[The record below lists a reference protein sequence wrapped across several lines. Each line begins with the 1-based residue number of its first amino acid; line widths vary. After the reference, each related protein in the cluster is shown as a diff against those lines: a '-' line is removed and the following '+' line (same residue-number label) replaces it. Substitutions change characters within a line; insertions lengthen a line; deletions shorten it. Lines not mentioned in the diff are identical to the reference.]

1 MTYKKTFDPALPMK
15 RLTANHRQASV
26 ADRRDGAVY
35 VYYDERL
42 ALAVNVA
49 LATGRPALLLGRPG
63 TGKSSLARNV
73 ALRLGFRYYETVI
86 TSRTQA
92 RDLLWEVDLLRRL
105 HEAQMPRKKLSS
117 DMTPFL
123 SPGVL
128 WWAFDPVSAAYRGPK
143 RPGDPLPDPALER
156 GGQRAVVLIDE
167 IDKAEPD
174 VPNNLLVPLGSLQ
187 FQVEE
192 TQFEV
197 KTKRELAPLVFI
209 TSNAE
214 RELPPA
220 FLRRC
225 IQIELR
231 PPDRAGLVEIGYAH
245 FPEFGRPPLAKI
257 ADHLDK
263 AREAAGRPDPPGAPE
278 FLDTVRA
285 CRDMQIQ
292 PGSAEWDALVQ
303 VTFLKG

>member
-1 MTYKKTFDPALPMK
+1 MDYKKAFDPSLAMRPAPAAGAAL
-15 RLTANHRQASV
+15 
-26 ADRRDGAVY
+26 ADRRDGFVY
-35 VYYDERL
+35 VYHDERVP
-42 ALAVNVA
+42 LAVNVA
-49 LATGRPALLLGRPG
+49 LATGRPLLILGRSG

-73 ALRLGFRYYETVI
+73 ALRLGYRYYEAVV

-105 HEAQMPRKKLSS
+105 HRAQERDSKLGS

-123 SPGVL
+123 KPGVL
-128 WWAFDPVSAAYRGPK
+128 WWAFDPVSAARRGRRKPGPK
-143 RPGDPLPDPALER
+143 LPDPALEP
-156 GGQRAVVLIDE
+156 GDGRAVVLIDE

-192 TQFEV
+192 TGLEV

-209 TSNAE
+209 TSNGE

-225 IQIELR
+225 IQLELQ
-231 PPDRAGLVEIGYAH
+231 PPDRAALLRVAGAH
-245 FPEFGRPPLAKI
+245 FPDFTPAALERI
-257 ADHLDK
+257 AAQMDR
-263 AREAAGRPDPPGAPE
+263 AREAAGRKDPPGAPE
-278 FLDTVRA
+278 FIDTVRA
-285 CRDMQIQ
+285 CREMAIE
-292 PGSAEWDALVQ
+292 PGSPAWDALVQ
-303 VTFLKG
+303 ITFLK

>member
-1 MTYKKTFDPALPMK
+1 MDYKKTFDPALPMP
-15 RLTANHRQASV
+15 RPAAAHAV

-35 VYYDERL
+35 VYHDERVP
-42 ALAVNVA
+42 LAVNVA
-49 LATGRPALLLGRPG
+49 LATGRPLLILGRSG

-73 ALRLGFRYYETVI
+73 AIRLGFRYYEAVI

-105 HEAQMPRKKLSS
+105 HEAQVPGGKLAA

-128 WWAFDPVSAAYRGPK
+128 WWAFDPASAAYRGPK
-143 RPGDPLPDPALER
+143 RPGKPLPDPALER
-156 GGQRAVVLIDE
+156 GGDRAVVLIDE

-192 TQFEV
+192 TRFEV
-197 KTKRELAPLVFI
+197 KTRRELAPLVFI
-209 TSNAE
+209 TSNGE

-231 PPDRAGLVEIGYAH
+231 PPDAAGLIEIGRAH
-245 FPEFGRPPLAKI
+245 FPDFDRKSLEKI
-257 ADHLDK
+257 AGRLDK
-263 AREAAGRPDPPGAPE
+263 ARQEAGRPDPPGAPE

-285 CRDMQIQ
+285 CRDMNIVA
-292 PGSAEWDALVQ
+292 GSPEWDALVQ

>member
-1 MTYKKTFDPALPMK
+1 MDYKKTFDPALPMSRAK
-15 RLTANHRQASV
+15 ASHKQASV
-26 ADRRDGAVY
+26 ADRRDGAIY
-35 VYYDERL
+35 VYHDERI

-49 LATGRPALLLGRPG
+49 LATGRPVLLLGRSG

-73 ALRLGFRYYETVI
+73 ALRLGFRYYEAVI

-105 HEAQMPRKKLSS
+105 HEAQMPRKKLSA
-117 DMTPFL
+117 DMAPFL
-123 SPGVL
+123 TPGVL
-128 WWAFDPVSAAYRGPK
+128 WWAFDPASAAYRGSK
-143 RPGDPLPDPALER
+143 RIGEPLPDPALER

-209 TSNAE
+209 TSNGE
-214 RELPPA
+214 RDLPPA

-225 IQIELR
+225 VPIELR
-231 PPDRAGLVEIGYAH
+231 PPDSARLVEIGSAH
-245 FPEFGRPPLAKI
+245 FPDFGRPSLGKI
-257 ADHLDK
+257 VEHLDK
-263 AREAAGRPDPPGAPE
+263 AREAAGRQDPPGAPE

-292 PGSAEWDALVQ
+292 PGSPEWDALVQ
-303 VTFLKG
+303 ITFLKG

>member
-1 MTYKKTFDPALPMK
+1 
-15 RLTANHRQASV
+15 
-26 ADRRDGAVY
+26 
-35 VYYDERL
+35 
-42 ALAVNVA
+42 
-49 LATGRPALLLGRPG
+49 
-63 TGKSSLARNV
+63 
-73 ALRLGFRYYETVI
+73 
-86 TSRTQA
+86 
-92 RDLLWEVDLLRRL
+92 
-105 HEAQMPRKKLSS
+105 
-117 DMTPFL
+117 
-123 SPGVL
+123 
-128 WWAFDPVSAAYRGPK
+128 
-143 RPGDPLPDPALER
+143 
-156 GGQRAVVLIDE
+156 VVLIDE

-285 CRDMQIQ
+285 CREMQIQ

>member
-1 MTYKKTFDPALPMK
+1 MDYKKVFDPSLPMK
-15 RLTANHRQASV
+15 RRRASHREASI

-35 VYYDERL
+35 IYHDERV

-49 LATGRPALLLGRPG
+49 LATGRPVLVLGRSG
-63 TGKSSLARNV
+63 TGKSSLAHNV
-73 ALRLGFRYYETVI
+73 AIRLGFRYYEAVI

-105 HEAQMPRKKLSS
+105 HEAQMPGRKLSS

-123 SPGVL
+123 SPGIL
-128 WWAFDPVSAAYRGPK
+128 WWAFDPASAAYCGPK
-143 RPGDPLPDPALER
+143 RAVAPILDPAVER
-156 GGQRAVVLIDE
+156 RGQRAVVLIDE

-187 FQVEE
+187 FRVEE
-192 TQFEV
+192 TRFEV
-197 KTKRELAPLVFI
+197 KSQRELAPLVFI
-209 TSNAE
+209 TSNGE

-225 IQIELR
+225 IQFELR
-231 PPDRAGLVEIGYAH
+231 PPDLAGLIQIGSAH
-245 FPEFGRPPLAKI
+245 FPDFSRNSLQKI
-257 ADHLDK
+257 AESLDK
-263 AREAAGRPDPPGAPE
+263 ARESAGGQDQPGAPE

-285 CRDMQIQ
+285 CRDMQIE

-303 VTFLKG
+303 ITFLKG